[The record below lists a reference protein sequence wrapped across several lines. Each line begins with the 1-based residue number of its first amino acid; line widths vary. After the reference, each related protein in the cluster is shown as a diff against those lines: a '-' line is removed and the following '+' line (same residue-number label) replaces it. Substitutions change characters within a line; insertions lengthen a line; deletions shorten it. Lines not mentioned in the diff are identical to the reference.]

1 MSAAAPAAPQKP
13 RKRWFA
19 RGRNRADHEFL
30 AAALEVLETP
40 PSPVRM
46 ALIIS
51 ICALTLAALGW
62 AYFGRFDIVAIAQG
76 KIQPTGRVKVV
87 QPLETG
93 RVRALHVSNGV
104 RVHEGAVL
112 LELDSEE
119 VQSEEQS
126 VTNGLAAFRAET
138 ARRRAAAATAR
149 TRDFATPAVIAFE
162 LDAPIGLRQRETD
175 TLAADLRQLAS
186 VLASGEA
193 QGQQKFAE
201 RQRLQASVE
210 SQRRLIATLQERVT
224 MRSTLVD
231 SQSGT
236 RTNLIDAK
244 AALQQQQSQLANTEG
259 QLAENEASMD
269 VLAREGDKAVR
280 NFISE
285 NTQKL
290 GEAERQ
296 ADDFAQRLVKARART
311 RHMTLTAPIDGTVQA
326 LTVTTVGQV
335 VTTGQD
341 LMRVVPDGGA
351 LEIEVY
357 LPNKDIGFV
366 HLDQEAIVKVESFPF
381 TRYGTIDARVSRIA
395 TDAIPEPDAAQIE
408 GNSSK
413 ALNASIFAGAQRTQ
427 NLVFPVTLT
436 PAAVA
441 ITADG
446 LTVPLSPGMAVSVE
460 IKTGSRRILEYL
472 FSPLTEVTS
481 QAMHER

>member
-1 MSAAAPAAPQKP
+1 MTSTAVAAPQKP
-13 RKRWFA
+13 A
-19 RGRNRADHEFL
+19 RAAPGSRRSRADHEFL
-30 AAALEVLETP
+30 APALEVLETP

-46 ALIIS
+46 MLIIT
-51 ICALTLAALGW
+51 ICALAVSALAW

-93 RVRALHVSNGV
+93 RVRTLFVTNGV
-104 RVHEGAVL
+104 RVKEGDAL
-112 LELDSEE
+112 LELDKEE
-119 VQSEEQS
+119 VTADEQT
-126 VTNGLAAFRAET
+126 VVAALAAYRAEA
-138 ARRRAAAATAR
+138 ARRKAAVEAAKAR
-149 TRDFATPAVIAFE
+149 ELAQPPVIAFDTE
-162 LDAPIGLRQRETD
+162 APIGLRQREAD
-175 TLAADLRQLAS
+175 TPGAELRQLAS

-193 QGQQKFAE
+193 QSQQKFAE
-201 RQRLQASVE
+201 RQRLEASIE
-210 SQRRLIATLQERVT
+210 SQKKLIATLQERVT
-224 MRSTLVD
+224 MRATLAE

-236 RTNLIDAK
+236 KSNLIDAK
-244 AALQQQQSQLANTEG
+244 AALQQQLNQLANTEG
-259 QLAENEASMD
+259 QLAESLASMD
-269 VLAREGDKAVR
+269 VLARENDKSVH

-290 GEAERQ
+290 GEAQRQ
-296 ADDFAQRLVKARART
+296 ADDYAQRLVKARARLG
-311 RHMTLTAPIDGTVQA
+311 HMTLAAPIDGTVQA

-381 TRYGTIDARVSRIA
+381 TRYGTIDARVTRIA

-436 PAAVA
+436 PGATA

-446 LTVPLSPGMAVSVE
+446 LHVPLTPGMAVSVE

-481 QAMHER
+481 DSMRER